1 MKISSQYYFQLI
13 RFSKFSECP
22 PSSIKDGSLC
32 VRAKYGNCRA
42 SGTVQYTQDSRSQ
55 RNNRFSNMVSSTR
68 SLTNLLPHNLG
79 HENTDGTERS
89 NAATSIGMSYS
100 RPPLSNPNQ
109 DSYMLDCGSP
119 YVISQCHG
127 VQQCSSFCDDKSIDQ
142 YRYSCSVRKVP
153 SQRPMSMRNARKYSK
168 MRQRVKQDHKYSN
181 KIGIFSCN
189 NYVWKSG
196 ISREAT
202 DVKDGDV
209 VASTYSSD
217 MCDADISNMSADDDY
232 ENDSESHFSSKSDCS
247 VVGSSP
253 CLNDVSSCNS
263 RTNDSG
269 AMNSS
274 PNSSRYSPI
283 ELSPR
288 CINTRVERNDS
299 GSSRDQCQQIAVCE
313 RNCGMNNS
321 QSISAESR
329 QDIFTANSVVENDQ
343 QTTITNLDVTIGETE
358 KNPKFFPSCR
368 CHNVSCNFLNPSQ
381 NRNVSCSLLVPPR
394 QHPNVPC
401 HCRNISCSSL
411 CSLNAFHL
419 PQVHRIS
426 TKYKTNI
433 HNNASSI
440 KRPSS
445 QESSTTEHY
454 VQFTRNLSG
463 HRRLLDPAFDVECR
477 DGCLGINLSLNP
489 ILNPSLDDECRDSCF
504 DCNLSLSRL
513 SLAHSSSNNSST
525 DFVMDL

>member
-1 MKISSQYYFQLI
+1 
-13 RFSKFSECP
+13 
-22 PSSIKDGSLC
+22 
-32 VRAKYGNCRA
+32 
-42 SGTVQYTQDSRSQ
+42 
-55 RNNRFSNMVSSTR
+55 MVSSTR

-89 NAATSIGMSYS
+89 NATTSIGMSYS

-196 ISREAT
+196 LSREAT

-232 ENDSESHFSSKSDCS
+232 ENDSESRFSSKSDCS

-269 AMNSS
+269 GYEFVTQFLSIFPDRIITS
-274 PNSSRYSPI
+274 LYKYSCRKKWLGQLPRSVPADRCMWA
-283 ELSPR
+283 ELCNGQFAERVCRIPTGRLYRERCCRKRPTDDDHKPR
-288 CINTRVERNDS
+288 CRNRWNGEESEILPILQMSQRILPLSEPLSKPERILQPAGASAPASERPLPLPQRLLQLVVFAERFPLTSSSQNLNQVQNKHSQQRVVD
-299 GSSRDQCQQIAVCE
+299 
-313 RNCGMNNS
+313 
-321 QSISAESR
+321 
-329 QDIFTANSVVENDQ
+329 
-343 QTTITNLDVTIGETE
+343 QTTELARVVHDGALRPVHPEPVRT
-358 KNPKFFPSCR
+358 
-368 CHNVSCNFLNPSQ
+368 
-381 NRNVSCSLLVPPR
+381 PPLAG
-394 QHPNVPC
+394 PC
-401 HCRNISCSSL
+401 
-411 CSLNAFHL
+411 
-419 PQVHRIS
+419 V
-426 TKYKTNI
+426 
-433 HNNASSI
+433 
-440 KRPSS
+440 
-445 QESSTTEHY
+445 
-454 VQFTRNLSG
+454 
-463 HRRLLDPAFDVECR
+463 RRR
-477 DGCLGINLSLNP
+477 
-489 ILNPSLDDECRDSCF
+489 
-504 DCNLSLSRL
+504 
-513 SLAHSSSNNSST
+513 
-525 DFVMDL
+525 M